1 MPEDFELV
9 SFKESPTEV
18 KFFIMINVRFGEM
31 SEHEK
36 ENFISEIEA
45 DLSESIHILKPRL
58 NASAITVLAK
68 RIED

>member
-1 MPEDFELV
+1 MTEDFDLV
-9 SFKESPTEV
+9 DFKEDPTEV
-18 KFFIMINVRFGEM
+18 KFFIMVNVRFGEM
-31 SEHEK
+31 PEEDR
-36 ENFISEIEA
+36 EDFIREIEI